1 MTGVLCTISP
11 QNGLV
16 PGADFVRW
24 NGAFGSPPEVQKYF
38 QQLAVPRLLDLPGLR
53 VKPRTSQ
60 ISDDEWLVFARDA
73 GYEYVGLSYVRH
85 AQQILELK
93 ERLRGSRTGMIA
105 KIETREA
112 VDNLDTIV
120 EASDGVMIDR
130 GDLSTAIGV
139 LALGA
144 VQKHVAQACR
154 RQKKLMIIATGLFA
168 SMRSAEQPGISEVS
182 DAFNAVLDG
191 ADYLMFAEETAVGR
205 HPELAVSAMRKV
217 IDAANSYQALASDR
231 DRAEAED
238 SKRRAG
244 NAGT

>member
-38 QQLAVPRLLDLPGLR
+38 ERLAIPRLLDLPGPR
-53 VKPRTSQ
+53 TKPRTSK
-60 ISDDEWLVFARDA
+60 ISDEEWLAFAREV
-73 GYEYVGLSYVRH
+73 GYEFVGLSYVKT
-85 AQQILELK
+85 AEPVLDAK
-93 ERLRGSRTGMIA
+93 ERLRGSRTGVIA

-112 VDNLDTIV
+112 VDNIDAIV
-120 EASDGVMIDR
+120 EAADGIMIDR

-154 RQKKLMIIATGLFA
+154 RRSRLWIVATGLFA

-191 ADYLMFAEETAVGR
+191 ADYLMFAEETAIGK
-205 HPELAVSAMRKV
+205 HPELAVEAVRKV
-217 IDAANSYQALASDR
+217 IDAAASYVALTQSQ
-231 DRAEAED
+231 AEAEGDGTD
-238 SKRRAG
+238 SRERRVQG
-244 NAGT
+244 

>member
-38 QQLAVPRLLDLPGLR
+38 ERLAIPRLLDLPGPR
-53 VKPRTSQ
+53 TKPRTSK
-60 ISDDEWLVFARDA
+60 ISDDEWLAFARDV
-73 GYEYVGLSYVRH
+73 GYEFVGLSYVKT
-85 AQQILELK
+85 AESVLDAK
-93 ERLRGSRTGMIA
+93 ERLRGSRTGVIA
-105 KIETREA
+105 KVETREA
-112 VDNLDTIV
+112 VENIDAIV
-120 EASDGVMIDR
+120 EAADGVMIDR

-154 RQKKLMIIATGLFA
+154 RRRTTLIVATGLFA

-191 ADYLMFAEETAVGR
+191 ADYLMLAEESAVGI
-205 HPELAVSAMRKV
+205 HPELVVSAVKKV
-217 IDAANSYQALASDR
+217 IDAAESYLALNPPIEREID
-231 DRAEAED
+231 
-238 SKRRAG
+238 KRLQQRG
-244 NAGT
+244 

>member
-38 QQLAVPRLLDLPGLR
+38 ERLAIPRLLDLPGPR
-53 VKPRTSQ
+53 TKPRTSK
-60 ISDDEWLVFARDA
+60 ISDDEWLAFAREV
-73 GYEYVGLSYVRH
+73 GYEFVGLSYVKT
-85 AQQILELK
+85 AEQVLDVK
-93 ERLRGSRTGMIA
+93 ERLRGSGTGVIA

-112 VDNLDTIV
+112 VDNIDAIV
-120 EASDGVMIDR
+120 EAADGIMIDR
-130 GDLSTAIGV
+130 GDLGTAIGV

-154 RQKKLMIIATGLFA
+154 RRSRLWIVATGLFA

-182 DAFNAVLDG
+182 DAFNAILDG
-191 ADYLMFAEETAVGR
+191 ADYLMFAEETAIGK
-205 HPELAVSAMRKV
+205 HPELAVQAVRKV
-217 IDAANSYQALASDR
+217 IDAAASYLAVQQAQEQEPMSLDA
-231 DRAEAED
+231 
-238 SKRRAG
+238 KRRSVQ
-244 NAGT
+244 

>member
-1 MTGVLCTISP
+1 MTGVLCTIGP

-38 QQLAVPRLLDLPGLR
+38 ERLAVPRLLDLPGAR
-53 VKPRTSQ
+53 IKPRTSK
-60 ISDDEWLVFARDA
+60 ISDDEWLSFARDA
-73 GYEYVGLSYVRH
+73 GYEFVGLSYVKT
-85 AQQILELK
+85 AETVLDAK
-93 ERLRGSRTGMIA
+93 ERLRGSRTGAIA

-112 VDNLDTIV
+112 VENIDAIV
-120 EASDGVMIDR
+120 EVADGIMIDR
-130 GDLSTAIGV
+130 GDLSSAIGV

-154 RQKKLMIIATGLFA
+154 RRGRLLIVATGLFA

-191 ADYLMFAEETAVGR
+191 ADYLMFAEETAIGK
-205 HPELAVSAMRKV
+205 HPEVAVQALRKV
-217 IDAANSYQALASDR
+217 IDAAASYLAVTQAQHEEPISLDA
-231 DRAEAED
+231 
-238 SKRRAG
+238 KRRR
-244 NAGT
+244 TQ

>member
-38 QQLAVPRLLDLPGLR
+38 ERLAIPRLLDLPGPR
-53 VKPRTSQ
+53 TKPRTSK
-60 ISDDEWLVFARDA
+60 ISDDEWLAFAREA
-73 GYEYVGLSYVRH
+73 GYEFVGLSYVKT
-85 AQQILELK
+85 AESVLDVK
-93 ERLRGSRTGMIA
+93 ERLRGSGTGVIA

-112 VDNLDTIV
+112 VDNIDAIV
-120 EASDGVMIDR
+120 EAADGIMIDR

-154 RQKKLMIIATGLFA
+154 RRSRLWIVATGLFA

-191 ADYLMFAEETAVGR
+191 ADYLMFAEETAIGK
-205 HPELAVSAMRKV
+205 HPELAVEAVRKV
-217 IDAANSYQALASDR
+217 IDAAASYVALTRSHSGVEGDGT
-231 DRAEAED
+231 D
-238 SKRRAG
+238 SRERRA
-244 NAGT
+244 

>member
-1 MTGVLCTISP
+1 MTGVLCTIGP

-38 QQLAVPRLLDLPGLR
+38 EALAIPRLLDLPGPR
-53 VKPRTSQ
+53 TKPRTSK
-60 ISDDEWLVFARDA
+60 ISDDEWLAFARDT
-73 GYEYVGLSYVRH
+73 GYEFVGLSYVKT
-85 AQQILELK
+85 AENVLDVK
-93 ERLRGSRTGMIA
+93 ERLRGSKTGVIA

-112 VDNLDTIV
+112 VENIDAIV
-120 EASDGVMIDR
+120 EVADGIMIDR

-144 VQKHVAQACR
+144 VQKHVAQACSR
-154 RQKKLMIIATGLFA
+154 RNRLWIVATGLFA

-191 ADYLMFAEETAVGR
+191 ADFLMFAEETALGK
-205 HPELAVSAMRKV
+205 HPDLAVQAVRKV
-217 IDAANSYQALASDR
+217 IDAAAAYQRVAAS
-231 DRAEAED
+231 RAEGQLGTAA
-238 SKRRAG
+238 KAG
-244 NAGT
+244 

>member
-38 QQLAVPRLLDLPGLR
+38 ERLAIPRLLDLPGPR
-53 VKPRTSQ
+53 TKPRTSR
-60 ISDDEWLVFARDA
+60 ISDDEWLAFARDA
-73 GYEYVGLSYVRH
+73 AYEFIGLSYVKTAEH
-85 AQQILELK
+85 VLDVK
-93 ERLRGSRTGMIA
+93 ERLRGSRTGVIA

-112 VDNLDTIV
+112 VDNIDAIV
-120 EASDGVMIDR
+120 EAADGIMIDR
-130 GDLSTAIGV
+130 GDLGTAIGV

-144 VQKHVAQACR
+144 VQKHVARACR
-154 RQKKLMIIATGLFA
+154 RRSRLWIVATGLFA

-191 ADYLMFAEETAVGR
+191 ADYLMFAEETAIGR
-205 HPELAVSAMRKV
+205 HPELAVQTVRKV
-217 IDAANSYQALASDR
+217 IDAAASYLTLVGRPDDANSVG
-231 DRAEAED
+231 EGG
-238 SKRRAG
+238 RRYHA
-244 NAGT
+244 